1 MTWPANCWIIIL
13 PWNVLLFSLEQQMNG
28 ELTPSKRWAHSK
40 QTMRAHWTEFGD
52 RLWTVNGEQTQRANG
67 APTQVKCER
76 WTHGERYVNSLWT
89 QDDRFIRS
97 ASGVILTLYFID
109 NQEKKNRINYMY
121 LSWKLAKQSYP
132 ILYLVSFIL
141 SANNIYPIL
150 SNAIYA

>member
-52 RLWTVNGEQTQRANG
+52 RLWTVNGEQTQSANG

-76 WTHGERYVNSLWT
+76 WTHGERYVNAIWMQNERFIPRALGLFLNACKCTVSALWT
-89 QDDRFIRS
+89 IS
-97 ASGVILTLYFID
+97 ANGVEQRTQMNTWWTTVSAWCMVYI
-109 NQEKKNRINYMY
+109 
-121 LSWKLAKQSYP
+121 
-132 ILYLVSFIL
+132 ILY
-141 SANNIYPIL
+141 IYIFKKVF
-150 SNAIYA
+150 SRR